1 MTLRR
6 AGEIANVISQN
17 PLFREKLQTEIMPAL
32 LAQGV
37 VKPNRYQII
46 EGKTLL
52 ERATK
57 ALNAMREGVSGKKLV
72 WRVSDE

>member
-1 MTLRR
+1 MQQVR
-6 AGEIANVISQN
+6 EIANVISQN
-17 PLFREKLQTEIMPAL
+17 ELFREKLQTEIMPAL

-46 EGKTLL
+46 EGKTIL

-57 ALNAMREGVSGKKLV
+57 ALNAMREGVSGKKLI